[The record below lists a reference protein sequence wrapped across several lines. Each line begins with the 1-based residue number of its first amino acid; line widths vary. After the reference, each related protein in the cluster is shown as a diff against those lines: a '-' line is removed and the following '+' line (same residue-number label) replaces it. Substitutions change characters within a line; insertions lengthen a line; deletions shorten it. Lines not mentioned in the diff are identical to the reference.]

1 MIRGVALYDIIVG
14 MGSPKK
20 TRKSCERRGRRTR
33 KGGKNNT
40 SNSDNS
46 DNSNSHSNSN
56 SNIID
61 RILDNI
67 EAYHSLTEIEY
78 AETEINKKLRSLSKK
93 PKNPDGSDPFKF
105 IKIEL
110 QKDLHNIVE
119 ERERTVK
126 AITILNEYI
135 TNNPN
140 TNKLEEIHKNIKILE
155 EREPERDTDYVGSC
169 LEFFSIFRF

>member
-1 MIRGVALYDIIVG
+1 

-33 KGGKNNT
+33 KGGGKNN
-40 SNSDNS
+40 SNNSNNSDG
-46 DNSNSHSNSN
+46 SNNSNSN
-56 SNIID
+56 SDVID

-78 AETEINKKLRSLSKK
+78 AETEINKKLRSLTKN

-105 IKIEL
+105 TKIKL

-126 AITILNEYI
+126 AIATLNEYI
-135 TNNPN
+135 TTNPN

>member
-1 MIRGVALYDIIVG
+1 VIRGGALYDIIVG

-33 KGGKNNT
+33 KGGKNT

-46 DNSNSHSNSN
+46 NSNSN
-56 SNIID
+56 SNSDTID

-67 EAYHSLTEIEY
+67 EEYHSLTEIEY
-78 AETEINKKLRSLSKK
+78 AETEINKKLRSLSKN

-105 IKIEL
+105 TKIKL
-110 QKDLHNIVE
+110 QKDLHNIVD
-119 ERERTVK
+119 ERERTMK
-126 AITILNEYI
+126 AIATLNEYI

-169 LEFFSIFRF
+169 LEFFSIFHF